1 MSKFNLNMN
10 AEINPNFNFM
20 SNTGSGSVDIDKYQ
34 DNFWTSCQDGSCDYS
49 IGKGQLFD
57 SNRYTYFVCEGSGV
71 QKLSFKDSSQFVATI
86 ADNDK
91 FHTDGFNTLDKLQTT
106 SSRFS
111 IKFRNESIV
120 GDFKFERND
129 FVSSSAPGDSTSA
142 IYVYDSVE
150 KQWYVIGV
158 VSTSDCT
165 ASDLTGYPC
174 VQENYALLNNAKIDE
189 FKQSHTTLLNGGN
202 YALSDNGL
210 KDSANKDMGASVIVG
225 NAKGAITFANYY
237 NKGNF
242 NNQNNAMQNS
252 KDLYLQGNGTSS
264 LDSNTDLG
272 TGGLIVDKNAKWSID
287 SKNSNHWLILGGIFT
302 DTNSQLIYNVK
313 TLKNYFLHK
322 VGSGELVVTTSS
334 PEAGLRIGDG
344 LVSLQNKTNNLSF
357 KEVYFTSGRG
367 VLKIDKASNI
377 DTNHIYFGAGGGNL
391 DINGQ
396 NLSFEKIYASDSGA
410 IISNSNSTNATL
422 TLNNTS
428 NYLYHGQII
437 ADKASGGINIE
448 SSSQKALAFDDGIDN
463 TNDTFS
469 FSGKAY
475 LSR

>member
-1 MSKFNLNMN
+1 MIDFSAANLQGKWKSEFTNIGQGYVITAAHMFDNDESKAVARKHAVINFGGVESIAVDASNNFENWSSYGKKDNNDFAVLKMSKFNLNMN

-20 SNTGSGSVDIDKYQ
+20 SNTGSRSVDIDKYQ

-49 IGKGQLFD
+49 IGKGQLFN

-264 LDSNTDLG
+264 KRQG
-272 TGGLIVDKNAKWSID
+272 FA
-287 SKNSNHWLILGGIFT
+287 
-302 DTNSQLIYNVK
+302 
-313 TLKNYFLHK
+313 
-322 VGSGELVVTTSS
+322 
-334 PEAGLRIGDG
+334 
-344 LVSLQNKTNNLSF
+344 
-357 KEVYFTSGRG
+357 
-367 VLKIDKASNI
+367 
-377 DTNHIYFGAGGGNL
+377 
-391 DINGQ
+391 
-396 NLSFEKIYASDSGA
+396 
-410 IISNSNSTNATL
+410 
-422 TLNNTS
+422 
-428 NYLYHGQII
+428 
-437 ADKASGGINIE
+437 
-448 SSSQKALAFDDGIDN
+448 
-463 TNDTFS
+463 
-469 FSGKAY
+469 
-475 LSR
+475 